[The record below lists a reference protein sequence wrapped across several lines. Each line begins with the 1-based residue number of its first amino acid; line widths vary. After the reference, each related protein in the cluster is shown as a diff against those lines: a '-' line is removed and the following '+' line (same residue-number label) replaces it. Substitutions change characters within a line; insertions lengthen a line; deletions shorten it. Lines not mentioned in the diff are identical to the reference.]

1 MKTLAKAAPLP
12 VLIVLHREQSAPGR
26 VGQLLLQRGYSL
38 DIRRPPLDDP
48 LPDTLAKHSGAIVFG
63 GPMSAND
70 NTDWVKREIEWIG
83 VPLRE
88 DVPFL
93 GICLGA
99 QMMVR
104 HLGGRVMA
112 RDDGR
117 VEIGYWPIYPT
128 RPGRKLGVWPTHVY
142 QWHSEGFDTVEGMEL
157 LATGE
162 QFCHQAIRYGRQAY
176 GVQFHPEVSYQ
187 TMQRWGRAAEH
198 KLSQPGA
205 QSLAEQQ
212 LNGQRYDREGIAWLS
227 AFLDMWLR
235 PNDRKND

>member
-1 MKTLAKAAPLP
+1 MTSPTCPTPLP
-12 VLIVLHREQSAPGR
+12 ILIVLHREQSTPGR

-38 DIRRPPLDDP
+38 DIRRPPLNDP
-48 LPDTLAKHSGAIVFG
+48 LPDTLAGHSGAIIFG

-70 NTDWVKREIEWIG
+70 NADWVRREIEWIK

-88 DVPFL
+88 EMPFL

-112 RDDGR
+112 RNDGR

-128 RPGRKLGVWPTHVY
+128 LLGRKLGTWPTHVY
-142 QWHSEGFDTVEGMEL
+142 QWHSEGFDTVDGMQQ
-157 LATGE
+157 LATGD
-162 QFCHQAIRYGRQAY
+162 QFCNQAIRYGKQAY

-187 TMQRWGRAAEH
+187 TMKHWSSAAAH
-198 KLSQPGA
+198 KLHQPGA
-205 QSLAEQQ
+205 QSLAEQR
-212 LNGQRYDREGIAWLS
+212 LKGQRYDRQGVTWLS
-227 AFLDMWLR
+227 AFLDRWLQKR
-235 PNDRKND
+235 EEKT